1 MSDEPDPDALE
12 ALLAAQLPAL
22 RAFVSRRADRLL
34 LSKESRSDLVQ
45 SVCREIVEHAARYEH
60 RGEDSFRRWLQR
72 TAERKII
79 DRYRYYTADKRDA
92 GREAA
97 PDAQAVLDA
106 RSGGPSPSQNAV
118 AAEQAER
125 LRRALA
131 ALPPHYGDVIR
142 LARLEAL
149 PLAEVAAR
157 LGRTEDAARNL
168 LFRALGALSD
178 ELASPSTTP
187 R

>member
-1 MSDEPDPDALE
+1 MSDGPDPDALE

-22 RAFVSRRADRLL
+22 RAFVGRRADRLL

-45 SVCREIVEHAARYEH
+45 SVCREVVEHAARYEH
-60 RGEDSFRRWLQR
+60 RGGDSFRRWLQR

-92 GREAA
+92 ARETG
-97 PDAQAVLDA
+97 PDGEAVLAA
-106 RSGGPSPSQNAV
+106 RGAGPSPSQNAV
-118 AAEQAER
+118 ATEQAER

-131 ALPPHYGDVIR
+131 ALPPHYADVIR
-142 LARLEAL
+142 LARLEGL
-149 PLAEVAAR
+149 PLSAVAER
-157 LGRTEDAARNL
+157 LGRTVDAVRNL
-168 LFRALGALSD
+168 LFRAIGALSD
-178 ELASPSTTP
+178 ELASPSTAP